1 MQAGLAFPDDLRC
14 LLEDAEAYLVEGLQN
29 ENLSNS
35 AKKQREHIL
44 FGFQQI
50 KTRYLWEFQPRGG
63 DQAENYQGPDSSD
76 DNQSGT
82 HGHSLMSDTS
92 FISDSQDEDEQSQG
106 PFIYLCGC
114 ISPAFS
120 ATVYEAR

>member
-92 FISDSQDEDEQSQG
+92 FISDSQDEVSWVTLDL
-106 PFIYLCGC
+106 Y
-114 ISPAFS
+114 S
-120 ATVYEAR
+120 ATGTDGPSL